1 MLLKRDCQ
9 VTTAGD
15 VDSALRAIDTEA
27 PDLVLLDLL
36 MPGRN
41 GMELLPELVALYPK
55 IDLEEVVSIRFI
67 PPTYHLR
74 YRDDGKLGAIANLDL
89 VHEHTQLVIN
99 DPERAVIELGL
110 GNTESC
116 PEPGQETTTTVD
128 Q

>member
-1 MLLKRDCQ
+1 MNQMGPTDLIAGFDKIARAIKET
-9 VTTAGD
+9 VTTD
-15 VDSALRAIDTEA
+15 IPL
-27 PDLVLLDLL
+27 
-36 MPGRN
+36 
-41 GMELLPELVALYPK
+41 ELLPELVALYPK

-74 YRDDGKLGAIANLDL
+74 YRDDGKLGAIANIDL